1 MKLMMRSLGHAL
13 TGMFHPRVLWLTL
26 RPFVIGAVIWFG
38 ILWTIWTPL
47 LDLMKDF
54 LTNSFATQWIA
65 KVMSSFGFESLRAIV
80 APYFSVVIIMPFI
93 VLSILVLVSFTSIPS
108 VLRHV
113 EKQAVYQDLRK
124 EEGGTFFGSMWVALS
139 SSCIFTLLLIVTLP
153 VWWIPPL
160 FALIPPILLGW
171 LTARLMTYDVLSR
184 HANQTEREDLMRL
197 HRMPL
202 LMIGILVG
210 LLGAVPTL
218 FWLSSVFVLVLF
230 PFVSM
235 FMMWVYSLVFIF
247 ASLWFAHYLLFALK
261 NYRELR
267 GEGI

>member
-1 MKLMMRSLGHAL
+1 
-13 TGMFHPRVLWLTL
+13 
-26 RPFVIGAVIWFG
+26 
-38 ILWTIWTPL
+38 
-47 LDLMKDF
+47 
-54 LTNSFATQWIA
+54 
-65 KVMSSFGFESLRAIV
+65 
-80 APYFSVVIIMPFI
+80 
-93 VLSILVLVSFTSIPS
+93 
-108 VLRHV
+108 
-113 EKQAVYQDLRK
+113 
-124 EEGGTFFGSMWVALS
+124 
-139 SSCIFTLLLIVTLP
+139 VTLP

-160 FALIPPILLGW
+160 FAVIPPLLMGW

-235 FMMWVYSLVFIF
+235 FMMWVYSVVFIF

-261 NYRELR
+261 NYRDLK
-267 GEGI
+267 GEVI